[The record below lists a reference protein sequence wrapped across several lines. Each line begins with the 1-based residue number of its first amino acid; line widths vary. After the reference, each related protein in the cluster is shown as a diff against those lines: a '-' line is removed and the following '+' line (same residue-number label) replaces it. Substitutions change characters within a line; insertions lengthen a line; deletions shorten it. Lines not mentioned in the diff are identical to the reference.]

1 MYDEKRFL
9 LIETALVAEKIM
21 RKEPV
26 LLIKFSPLP
35 GIFYGI
41 KKKRQCNHPI
51 RLQNSGQVSFLVLI
65 LSPLTLLETEDHGL
79 LL

>member
-41 KKKRQCNHPI
+41 KKNANAIIQ
-51 RLQNSGQVSFLVLI
+51 SGCRIADRCPS
-65 LSPLTLLETEDHGL
+65 LSLSYPP
-79 LL
+79 